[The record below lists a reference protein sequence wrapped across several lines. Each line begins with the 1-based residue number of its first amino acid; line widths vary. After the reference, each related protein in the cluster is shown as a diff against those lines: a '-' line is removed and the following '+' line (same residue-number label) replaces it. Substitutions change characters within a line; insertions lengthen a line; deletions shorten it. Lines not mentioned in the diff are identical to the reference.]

1 MNIFYT
7 KRVHLKKIMGRHFSE
22 SEVSAMSRNK
32 IEDKG
37 LRQRLFRLH
46 EDKTTTYDNYAK
58 EKKRVL
64 DLLKENRKTSGNIH
78 VEFDETDDTEEIFKH
93 VLLSRRPWS
102 CTPTELTF
110 NVIYREASDPGLLKA
125 TYRLKDKSNNKIS
138 SRKASAKSV
147 PNDSRYL
154 TTSRQSTRSEPLL
167 QRPKSCF
174 PHKTR
179 ISSNILK
186 KFGNGDSKTNS
197 FKDDISSG
205 RKTEI
210 QRPRIITAAWTE
222 TSNNKYGD
230 DITNTPEAKNLSA
243 ENGCIRA
250 DELVSECNV
259 HETKVTTDGEAS
271 FSRTEE
277 DDEMI
282 KGKSPTKS
290 KVKKRLSIQ
299 EPTLNKSSENDVI
312 LTKIYEIGNVE
323 NGNDHLLIDT
333 NLVTEITEYSNGDYK
348 ASEQDK
354 EQHDTTL
361 TYVEGDTEPTQTSE
375 HQDVSPKAS
384 IERQISRPSTVAF
397 GESLSVVDFNSLQNE
412 NLGDDYILFKGR
424 PIHNYVKPQLRYKHD
439 PFSAKSRERLI
450 RKLTTD
456 IPILPK
462 EEKCRPVKYHR
473 VYSKG
478 ARKRMLKELIEENNL
493 QNNRLSYN
501 ADNGKLENKI
511 QEFYNSISEFCGQN
525 ATG

>member
-1 MNIFYT
+1 
-7 KRVHLKKIMGRHFSE
+7 MGRHFSG

-37 LRQRLFRLH
+37 LKQRLFRLL

-78 VEFDETDDTEEIFKH
+78 VEMDETVDTEEIFKH

-102 CTPTELTF
+102 CTPTATTF

-125 TYRLKDKSNNKIS
+125 TYRLKDKGNNKIN
-138 SRKASAKSV
+138 SRKTSAKSV

-154 TTSRQSTRSEPLL
+154 TTSRQSTRSEPLIE
-167 QRPKSCF
+167 RPKSGF

-179 ISSNILK
+179 ISSSIILD
-186 KFGNGDSKTNS
+186 KFGKSDTKTNYN
-197 FKDDISSG
+197 KHGMLSG

-210 QRPRIITAAWTE
+210 QKPQIITAAWTE
-222 TSNNKYGD
+222 ECNKKHCDTTY
-230 DITNTPEAKNLSA
+230 TPEVIKLSS
-243 ENGCIRA
+243 ENGCSHA
-250 DELVSECNV
+250 DEFASECNV
-259 HETKVTTDGEAS
+259 HETKVTTNEVAS
-271 FSRTEE
+271 LSHTA

-282 KGKSPTKS
+282 KGKSPAKS
-290 KVKKRLSIQ
+290 KIKKRLSIQ
-299 EPTLNKSSENDVI
+299 EPTLNKSSENEVI
-312 LTKIYEIGNVE
+312 LTKIYEIGNME
-323 NGNDHLLIDT
+323 HGNDHLLTDT
-333 NLVTEITEYSNGDYK
+333 NLVTEVTEYGNGDYK
-348 ASEQDK
+348 TSDQDK
-354 EQHDTTL
+354 EYHDQTL
-361 TYVEGDTEPTQTSE
+361 PYVEGDTEPTQTSE
-375 HQDVSPKAS
+375 RQDVSTKVT
-384 IERQISRPSTVAF
+384 IERQISRPSTVVF
-397 GESLSVVDFNSLQNE
+397 GESLSVVDFNSIQNE

-462 EEKCRPVKYHR
+462 AEKCRSVKYQR

-493 QNNRLSYN
+493 QNNGLSYN

-511 QEFYNSISEFCGQN
+511 QEFYHSISEFCGQN
-525 ATG
+525 ETE